1 MVMSMKN
8 RHRTL
13 GLIFFAALAALGCY
27 AADNDKKGNDKPATP
42 AVPTK
47 KATVAKNIYLEVQG
61 DTRRVVID
69 AYVCLRMGQL
79 EQLLTK
85 KRTKEH
91 EAILAADINAADLHK
106 ALILARAEPG
116 SPVEF
121 RPKWKAPTGT
131 TIKVFLEYESNG
143 KTVRVPAQEWIRN
156 GKTKKELE
164 YDWVFAGS
172 VLIPDPM
179 DKTKPPFY
187 GANDGDVI
195 CLANF
200 DTALLD
206 IPVSSPRDNA
216 ELYFEA
222 ITEKIPPQETK
233 VRVILEPVPEKGN
246 QKKDGK

>member
-1 MVMSMKN
+1 MKN
-8 RHRTL
+8 RFRIA
-13 GLIFFAALAALGCY
+13 GLLPLMVLVLLGCY
-27 AADNDKKGNDKPATP
+27 DNDSKGGDKPATP
-42 AVPTK
+42 AAPAK
-47 KATVAKNIYLEVQG
+47 KASVGKNIYLEVQG

-121 RPKWKAPTGT
+121 RPKWKAPRGT
-131 TIKVFLEYESNG
+131 AVKITLEYEEKG
-143 KTVRVPAQEWIRN
+143 KTVRTPAQQWIRN

-172 VLIPDPM
+172 ILIPDPM
-179 DKTKPPFY
+179 DATKPPFY

-206 IPVSSPRDNA
+206 IPVASPRDNA

-222 ITEKIPPQETK
+222 ITERIPPQETK
-233 VRVILEPVPEKGN
+233 VRVILEPVLEKAN
-246 QKKDGK
+246 EKKDGK